1 MIKIRFMPEYEC
13 YPLWKFNDGIYDNIS
28 PSDLPLS
35 DELIEDIDK
44 WDDSFQSTYNKLDPV
59 TSGFSNSLE
68 EKNFFSQSELLKQ
81 RLITELSCD
90 YQVE

>member
-1 MIKIRFMPEYEC
+1 MLLKDKIEIERWLCEHRIFKC
-13 YPLWKFNDGIYDNIS
+13 
-28 PSDLPLS
+28 
-35 DELIEDIDK
+35 ELIEDIDK
-44 WDDSFQSTYNKLDPV
+44 WDDLFQSTYNKLDPV

-68 EKNFFSQSELLKQ
+68 EKNVFSQSELLKQ

>member
-1 MIKIRFMPEYEC
+1 MPEYEC

-44 WDDSFQSTYNKLDPV
+44 WDDLFQSTYNKLDPV

-68 EKNFFSQSELLKQ
+68 EKTFFRKVNCLNNDLLPNLVVIIKLNKFQSK
-81 RLITELSCD
+81 
-90 YQVE
+90 